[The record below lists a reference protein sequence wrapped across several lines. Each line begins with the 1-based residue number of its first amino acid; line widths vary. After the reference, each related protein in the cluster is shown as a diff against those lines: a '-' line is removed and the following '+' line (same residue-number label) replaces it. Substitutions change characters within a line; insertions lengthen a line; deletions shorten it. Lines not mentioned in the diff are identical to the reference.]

1 MLVAALAAAIPAA
14 HRVGSELAYAAELR
28 SDLAVAVE
36 RAGGSER
43 LRSCGPLYAGR
54 YRFPLVA
61 WHLRAHISEL
71 DLAPSAPGVVFR
83 SKLRP
88 DEPTSPTVPAGYEL
102 VARAGTWEVHAAC
115 DS

>member
-1 MLVAALAAAIPAA
+1 MRAAAIPAA

-28 SDLAVAVE
+28 SDLAAAVE
-36 RAGGSER
+36 RAGGPDR

-71 DLAPSAPGVVFR
+71 DLAPRAPGVVFS

-88 DEPTSPTVPAGYEL
+88 DEPNSPAVPAGYEL
-102 VARAGTWEVHAAC
+102 VAHAGTWEVYAAC
-115 DS
+115 DA